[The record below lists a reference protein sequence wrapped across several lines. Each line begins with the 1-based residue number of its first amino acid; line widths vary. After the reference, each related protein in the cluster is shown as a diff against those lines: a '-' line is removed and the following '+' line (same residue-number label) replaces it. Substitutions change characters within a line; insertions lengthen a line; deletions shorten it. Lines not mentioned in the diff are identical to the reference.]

1 MAEGDYEY
9 EKMRCELLG
18 LPPPETKPDP
28 SEGESEGVGA
38 TGDVEE
44 GAEGSGPATGEER
57 LDRKEELEID
67 NEQIKHLSG
76 GLDELNSILSVTQ
89 KKLNRFK
96 VVCGSLT
103 NLLKIKVGTSKGDEG
118 TSSNNDSQVA
128 TDTEE
133 DAGNQDTG
141 GGQKETRKVVKS
153 GQIRPQSDVSEM
165 MDSQIDKLDSL
176 IMKAETSQLSM
187 SCQNKQM
194 RQFLRK

>member
-28 SEGESEGVGA
+28 LEGESEGVGA

-67 NEQIKHLSG
+67 NEQMKHLSG

-96 VVCGSLT
+96 IVCGSLT
-103 NLLKIKVGTSKGDEG
+103 NLLKIKVGTAKGDEG

-141 GGQKETRKVVKS
+141 
-153 GQIRPQSDVSEM
+153 
-165 MDSQIDKLDSL
+165 DSL
-176 IMKAETSQLSM
+176 ETTES
-187 SCQNKQM
+187 
-194 RQFLRK
+194 LR